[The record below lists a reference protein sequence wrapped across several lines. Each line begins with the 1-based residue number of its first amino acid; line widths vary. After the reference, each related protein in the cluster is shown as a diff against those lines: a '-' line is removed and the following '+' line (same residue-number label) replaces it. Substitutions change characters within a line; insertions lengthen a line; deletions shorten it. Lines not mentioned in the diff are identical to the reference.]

1 MRKILSLLAIFA
13 ILFSLSSCD
22 GMIDFMGKMG
32 QNVMGM
38 DTSKA
43 TQAVESAKV
52 SEDDLGTKEDLVKE
66 DTTTGQATITIG
78 GNSIEVP
85 KEKVEGVST
94 ILPEIKDTVV
104 SDIAAAT
111 KNSESTAVLVEEMS
125 KPVENDVKE
134 AAKGT
139 ATIMNAVLD
148 TYKDKISDAV
158 GDNEIAGAVNE
169 AISSL
174 SDSLT
179 TIANATDETNVSS
192 GDVVTLQLI
201 QSFATDVASAVDIDT
216 GEIQEDKLSDLI
228 SSANTLATVT
238 SSLSS
243 ASKFDL
249 DLSSIISGVMNAMPR
264 SRALTEEEAEEN
276 INDIESYDLTPYAG
290 TIRSVYKSI
299 SAVAGKDA
307 ASFKRNVLSLSLH
320 KAAYETYVNIIWPTV
335 NNLTGQA
342 AVDFTNFKTFDGLLK
357 YTMASALSEL
367 DRYYKIILNDK
378 EFWTALEGTNFPLEK
393 SELPENVWTIVEEI
407 VAENE
412 WITNSHYEGKCTFS
426 IPEKYEVILKAIM
439 QYDTEEVTRPQ
450 VETFVN
456 EVNSIITNDL
466 INLPTVSA
474 LKTLQ
479 KMVNYVNLDSI
490 TSMVEGDVDFVQG
503 LQDAINFFETGIEMG
518 E

>member
-52 SEDDLGTKEDLVKE
+52 PPEKLEEKDTLVTEEGTE
-66 DTTTGQATITIG
+66 ATITIG
-78 GNSIEVP
+78 DASITVSSDTV
-85 KEKVEGVST
+85 KGVDK
-94 ILPEIKDTVV
+94 ILPEIEPGVV
-104 SDIAAAT
+104 NDIAAAT

-125 KPVENDVKE
+125 KPVEGEVKE

-139 ATIMNAVLD
+139 ATIMNAVLNA
-148 TYKDKISDAV
+148 YKDKISDAV
-158 GDNEIAGAVNE
+158 GDEIAGAVNE
-169 AISSL
+169 AILSL

-179 TIANATDETNVSS
+179 KIANANDETNVSS

-201 QSFATDVASAVDIDT
+201 QSFATDVASAVNMDT

-335 NNLTGQA
+335 NKLTGQA
-342 AVDFTNFKTFDGLLK
+342 YVDFTNFKTFDGLLK

-378 EFWTALEGTNFPLEK
+378 EFWTALKGTNFPLDK
-393 SELPENVWTIVEEI
+393 SELPEENVWIIVEEI

>member
-52 SEDDLGTKEDLVKE
+52 PQDKLEKKDTLVTEDGTE
-66 DTTTGQATITIG
+66 ATIKIGDASITI
-78 GNSIEVP
+78 SSDTV
-85 KEKVEGVST
+85 KDVDK
-94 ILPEIKDTVV
+94 ILPEIEPSVV

-125 KPVENDVKE
+125 KPVEDEVKE

-139 ATIMNAVLD
+139 ATIMYEVLD
-148 TYKDKISDAV
+148 TYKNKISAAV
-158 GDNEIAGAVNE
+158 DDNEIAGAVNE

-174 SDSLT
+174 SESLA
-179 TIANATDETNVSS
+179 TIVKIDETISS

-243 ASKFDL
+243 ASKFNL

-335 NNLTGQA
+335 NKLTGQA
-342 AVDFTNFKTFDGLLK
+342 YVDFTNFKTFDGLLK

-378 EFWTALEGTNFPLEK
+378 EFWTALNGTNFPLEK
-393 SELPENVWTIVEEI
+393 SELPENVWMVVEEI

-450 VETFVN
+450 VEDFVN
-456 EVNSIITNDL
+456 EVNRIITNDL

-490 TSMVEGDVDFVQG
+490 TSMVEGDVDFVQD

>member
-78 GNSIEVP
+78 GNPIEVP

-139 ATIMNAVLD
+139 ATIMYEVLD
-148 TYKDKISDAV
+148 TYKNKISAAV
-158 GDNEIAGAVNE
+158 DDNEIAGAVNE

-174 SDSLT
+174 SESLA
-179 TIANATDETNVSS
+179 TIVKIDETISS

-243 ASKFDL
+243 ASKFNL

-335 NNLTGQA
+335 NKLTGQA
-342 AVDFTNFKTFDGLLK
+342 YVDFTNFKTFDGLLK

-378 EFWTALEGTNFPLEK
+378 EFWTALNGTNFPLEK

-450 VETFVN
+450 VEDFVD
-456 EVNSIITNDL
+456 EVNSIIMNDL

-490 TSMVEGDVDFVQG
+490 TSMVEGDVDFVQD

>member
-52 SEDDLGTKEDLVKE
+52 SEDDLGTKEDLVKKE

-78 GNSIEVP
+78 GNPIEVP

-125 KPVENDVKE
+125 KPVEGEVKE

-139 ATIMNAVLD
+139 ATIMNAVLN
-148 TYKDKISDAV
+148 TYKEKISDAV

-179 TIANATDETNVSS
+179 TIAKATNVSS

-201 QSFATDVASAVDIDT
+201 QSFAKDVASAVDNNT
-216 GEIQEDKLSDLI
+216 GKIQEGKLSELFD
-228 SSANTLATVT
+228 SVNTFATIT
-238 SSLSS
+238 SSLGS
-243 ASKFDL
+243 ASCFDFDL
-249 DLSSIISGVMNAMPR
+249 TDIINAAMDALSSG
-264 SRALTEEEAEEN
+264 
-276 INDIESYDLTPYAG
+276 
-290 TIRSVYKSI
+290 
-299 SAVAGKDA
+299 
-307 ASFKRNVLSLSLH
+307 
-320 KAAYETYVNIIWPTV
+320 
-335 NNLTGQA
+335 
-342 AVDFTNFKTFDGLLK
+342 
-357 YTMASALSEL
+357 
-367 DRYYKIILNDK
+367 
-378 EFWTALEGTNFPLEK
+378 
-393 SELPENVWTIVEEI
+393 
-407 VAENE
+407 
-412 WITNSHYEGKCTFS
+412 
-426 IPEKYEVILKAIM
+426 
-439 QYDTEEVTRPQ
+439 EEV
-450 VETFVN
+450 
-456 EVNSIITNDL
+456 
-466 INLPTVSA
+466 
-474 LKTLQ
+474 
-479 KMVNYVNLDSI
+479 
-490 TSMVEGDVDFVQG
+490 
-503 LQDAINFFETGIEMG
+503 
-518 E
+518 

>member
-1 MRKILSLLAIFA
+1 M
-13 ILFSLSSCD
+13 
-22 GMIDFMGKMG
+22 
-32 QNVMGM
+32 
-38 DTSKA
+38 
-43 TQAVESAKV
+43 
-52 SEDDLGTKEDLVKE
+52 
-66 DTTTGQATITIG
+66 
-78 GNSIEVP
+78 
-85 KEKVEGVST
+85 
-94 ILPEIKDTVV
+94 
-104 SDIAAAT
+104 
-111 KNSESTAVLVEEMS
+111 
-125 KPVENDVKE
+125 
-134 AAKGT
+134 
-139 ATIMNAVLD
+139 
-148 TYKDKISDAV
+148 
-158 GDNEIAGAVNE
+158 
-169 AISSL
+169 
-174 SDSLT
+174 
-179 TIANATDETNVSS
+179 
-192 GDVVTLQLI
+192 
-201 QSFATDVASAVDIDT
+201 DT

-335 NNLTGQA
+335 NKLTGQA
-342 AVDFTNFKTFDGLLK
+342 YVDFTNFKTFDGLLK

-378 EFWTALEGTNFPLEK
+378 EFWTALEGTNFPLDK
-393 SELPENVWTIVEEI
+393 SELPENVWIIVEEI

>member
-85 KEKVEGVST
+85 KEKVEGVFT

-125 KPVENDVKE
+125 KPVENEVKE

-139 ATIMNAVLD
+139 ATIMKAVLN

-174 SDSLT
+174 SESLT
-179 TIANATDETNVSS
+179 TIANATDVSS

-201 QSFATDVASAVDIDT
+201 QSFATDVASAVDNTT
-216 GEIQEDKLSDLI
+216 GKIQEEKLSELFD
-228 SSANTLATVT
+228 SVNTFATIT
-238 SSLSS
+238 SSLGS
-243 ASKFDL
+243 ASCFDFDL
-249 DLSSIISGVMNAMPR
+249 TDIINAAMDALSSG
-264 SRALTEEEAEEN
+264 
-276 INDIESYDLTPYAG
+276 
-290 TIRSVYKSI
+290 
-299 SAVAGKDA
+299 
-307 ASFKRNVLSLSLH
+307 
-320 KAAYETYVNIIWPTV
+320 
-335 NNLTGQA
+335 
-342 AVDFTNFKTFDGLLK
+342 
-357 YTMASALSEL
+357 
-367 DRYYKIILNDK
+367 
-378 EFWTALEGTNFPLEK
+378 
-393 SELPENVWTIVEEI
+393 
-407 VAENE
+407 
-412 WITNSHYEGKCTFS
+412 
-426 IPEKYEVILKAIM
+426 
-439 QYDTEEVTRPQ
+439 EEV
-450 VETFVN
+450 
-456 EVNSIITNDL
+456 
-466 INLPTVSA
+466 
-474 LKTLQ
+474 
-479 KMVNYVNLDSI
+479 
-490 TSMVEGDVDFVQG
+490 
-503 LQDAINFFETGIEMG
+503 
-518 E
+518 

>member
-52 SEDDLGTKEDLVKE
+52 PQDKLEKKDTLVTEDGTE
-66 DTTTGQATITIG
+66 ATIKIGDASITI
-78 GNSIEVP
+78 SSDTV
-85 KEKVEGVST
+85 KDVDK
-94 ILPEIKDTVV
+94 ILPEIEPSVV

-139 ATIMNAVLD
+139 ATIMKAVLN

-201 QSFATDVASAVDIDT
+201 QSFATDVASAVDNDT
-216 GEIQEDKLSDLI
+216 GKIQEGKLSELFD
-228 SSANTLATVT
+228 SVNTFATIT
-238 SSLSS
+238 SSLGS
-243 ASKFDL
+243 ASCFDFDL
-249 DLSSIISGVMNAMPR
+249 TDIINAAMDALSSG
-264 SRALTEEEAEEN
+264 
-276 INDIESYDLTPYAG
+276 
-290 TIRSVYKSI
+290 
-299 SAVAGKDA
+299 
-307 ASFKRNVLSLSLH
+307 
-320 KAAYETYVNIIWPTV
+320 
-335 NNLTGQA
+335 
-342 AVDFTNFKTFDGLLK
+342 
-357 YTMASALSEL
+357 
-367 DRYYKIILNDK
+367 
-378 EFWTALEGTNFPLEK
+378 
-393 SELPENVWTIVEEI
+393 
-407 VAENE
+407 
-412 WITNSHYEGKCTFS
+412 
-426 IPEKYEVILKAIM
+426 
-439 QYDTEEVTRPQ
+439 EEV
-450 VETFVN
+450 
-456 EVNSIITNDL
+456 
-466 INLPTVSA
+466 
-474 LKTLQ
+474 
-479 KMVNYVNLDSI
+479 
-490 TSMVEGDVDFVQG
+490 
-503 LQDAINFFETGIEMG
+503 
-518 E
+518 

>member
-52 SEDDLGTKEDLVKE
+52 SEDDLGTKKDLVKE

-139 ATIMNAVLD
+139 ATIMKAVLN
-148 TYKDKISDAV
+148 TYRDKISDAV

-201 QSFATDVASAVDIDT
+201 QSFATDVVSAVDNNT
-216 GEIQEDKLSDLI
+216 GKIQEEKLSELFD
-228 SSANTLATVT
+228 SVNTFATIT
-238 SSLSS
+238 SSLGS
-243 ASKFDL
+243 ASCFDFDL
-249 DLSSIISGVMNAMPR
+249 TDIINAAMDALSSG
-264 SRALTEEEAEEN
+264 
-276 INDIESYDLTPYAG
+276 
-290 TIRSVYKSI
+290 
-299 SAVAGKDA
+299 
-307 ASFKRNVLSLSLH
+307 
-320 KAAYETYVNIIWPTV
+320 
-335 NNLTGQA
+335 
-342 AVDFTNFKTFDGLLK
+342 
-357 YTMASALSEL
+357 
-367 DRYYKIILNDK
+367 
-378 EFWTALEGTNFPLEK
+378 
-393 SELPENVWTIVEEI
+393 
-407 VAENE
+407 
-412 WITNSHYEGKCTFS
+412 
-426 IPEKYEVILKAIM
+426 
-439 QYDTEEVTRPQ
+439 EEV
-450 VETFVN
+450 
-456 EVNSIITNDL
+456 
-466 INLPTVSA
+466 
-474 LKTLQ
+474 
-479 KMVNYVNLDSI
+479 
-490 TSMVEGDVDFVQG
+490 
-503 LQDAINFFETGIEMG
+503 
-518 E
+518 